1 MNPLDL
7 DDVEDIFSEM
17 TFRINFREPILI
29 TLTNL
34 TTETVGDLKQVV
46 ENHYNITDVQLL
58 DLGRIMGN
66 DELLSQQQRRDYTIY
81 FQKKIEV

>member
-7 DDVEDIFSEM
+7 DDTEDILSEM

-34 TTETVGDLKQVV
+34 TTETIGDLKQVV
-46 ENHYNITDVQLL
+46 EDHYNIKDVQLL
-58 DLGRIMGN
+58 DLGRIMEN

>member
-7 DDVEDIFSEM
+7 DDVKDILSEM

-34 TTETVGDLKQVV
+34 TNETVGDLKQVV

-66 DELLSQQQRRDYTIY
+66 DELLSQQQRREYTIY